1 MLVFSRACLY
11 LDGLKDWTL
20 LGNQWKETGF
30 CVYIVSVC
38 SERVAVSKSRV
49 IPGGI
54 TVVFYLCSYK
64 TVKAFQPLQDIRL
77 GKWEGS
83 EEDCREVG

>member
-1 MLVFSRACLY
+1 MDTFREPVKRNWFL
-11 LDGLKDWTL
+11 
-20 LGNQWKETGF
+20 
-30 CVYIVSVC
+30 CVRVSVC
-38 SERVAVSKSRV
+38 SEMVAVSKSRV

-54 TVVFYLCSYK
+54 AVVFYLCSCK